1 MDEAELKKQIS
12 ELKKENK
19 ELKAQNSFLLD
30 RYENA
35 IEKKSEL
42 RHELLNKKSPGI
54 ENKVKVESKKPL

>member
-42 RHELLNKKSPGI
+42 RQELLNKKTPEG
-54 ENKVKVESKKPL
+54 EKK

>member
-19 ELKAQNSFLLD
+19 ELKTHQAFLIR
-30 RYENA
+30 RYEEA